1 MHFLKSEFDQNIR
14 YFEELLGIP
23 WQQMSATAG
32 QLDNL
37 QNIVQNMDEDQFR
50 NMPSKGGEEIFDYV
64 ITKFPL
70 DLEFPI
76 VFEAGSIFVYRITP
90 AD

>member
-1 MHFLKSEFDQNIR
+1 
-14 YFEELLGIP
+14 
-23 WQQMSATAG
+23 MSATAG

-50 NMPSKGGEEIFDYV
+50 NMTSKGGEKRFDYV

-76 VFEAGSIFVYRITP
+76 AFEAGSTFVYRITP